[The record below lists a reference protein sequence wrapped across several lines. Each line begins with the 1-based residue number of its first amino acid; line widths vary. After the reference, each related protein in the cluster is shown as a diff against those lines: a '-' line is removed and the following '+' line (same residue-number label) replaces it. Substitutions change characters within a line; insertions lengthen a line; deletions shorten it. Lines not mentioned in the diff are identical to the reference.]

1 MEQTAEDTRREHML
15 IEELTPAV
23 NDDGYVIMILAYP
36 HLLQHLQDG
45 GDGVG
50 HAVVRPVVVVQ
61 LMQRPA
67 TLQRTNSRAMVNS
80 YDKSWSA

>member
-1 MEQTAEDTRREHML
+1 M
-15 IEELTPAV
+15 
-23 NDDGYVIMILAYP
+23 NDDGYVIVILACP

-67 TLQRTNSRAMVNS
+67 TLQRANSKAMVS
-80 YDKSWSA
+80 SCDKSRSA

>member
-1 MEQTAEDTRREHML
+1 MVQTAEDTRREHML
-15 IEELTPAV
+15 IEKRSPAV
-23 NDDGYVIMILAYP
+23 NDDGYVIVILAYP

-61 LMQRPA
+61 LMQRPT
-67 TLQRTNSRAMVNS
+67 TLRRANSKAMVNICPCI
-80 YDKSWSA
+80 KV